1 MHEETDK
8 SQKQYRNAIKGEFP
22 SDAES
27 GRVGP
32 GAKQVFRLLEWNV
45 DGELLGHGEDV
56 AKRSRYRQ
64 VATIAV
70 ALTYV
75 PLGIGY
81 L

>member
-1 MHEETDK
+1 M
-8 SQKQYRNAIKGEFP
+8 
-22 SDAES
+22 
-27 GRVGP
+27 GP

-75 PLGIGY
+75 PLGGRLPVALHSPRFQY
-81 L
+81 SK